1 VPDGKKPTLFNAGN
15 KVTPLFIEIQMCEK
29 FHIEPLVNFC
39 GPDAIW
45 NSPEG
50 RAIKILLFA
59 YCQLN
64 NEEEQRHLD
73 EMKHDTNTDNNDLLK
88 TPHRGRRG

>member
-15 KVTPLFIEIQMCEK
+15 KVTQLYVEIQMCEK
-29 FHIEPLVNFC
+29 FHIEPLNNFC
-39 GPDAIW
+39 GPNAIW
-45 NSPEG
+45 DSPEG

-73 EMKHDTNTDNNDLLK
+73 EMEQKSKGNNNLVQ
-88 TPHRGRRG
+88 TPQRGRR